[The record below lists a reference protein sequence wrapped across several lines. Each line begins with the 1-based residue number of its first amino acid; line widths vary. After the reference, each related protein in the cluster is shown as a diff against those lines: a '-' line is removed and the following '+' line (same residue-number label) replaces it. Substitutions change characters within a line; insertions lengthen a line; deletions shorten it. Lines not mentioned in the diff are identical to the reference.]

1 MLNEIKFVVREMFTF
16 SRADV
21 PLCVL
26 MVGILVLCGSV
37 LIATKII
44 GI

>member
-1 MLNEIKFVVREMFTF
+1 MLNEIKLVVREMFTF

-37 LIATKII
+37 LVASRFV

>member
-1 MLNEIKFVVREMFTF
+1 MIDEFKMVFKDMFTF

-26 MVGILVLCGSV
+26 MVGILVLCGFV
-37 LIATKII
+37 LVASRFV